1 MTERTP
7 VMLDG
12 LAISLP
18 RLPNLATNFSQS
30 GAFAGLDEGARTVE
44 GTREQWRTVTMH
56 VVC

>member
-1 MTERTP
+1 
-7 VMLDG
+7 MLDG